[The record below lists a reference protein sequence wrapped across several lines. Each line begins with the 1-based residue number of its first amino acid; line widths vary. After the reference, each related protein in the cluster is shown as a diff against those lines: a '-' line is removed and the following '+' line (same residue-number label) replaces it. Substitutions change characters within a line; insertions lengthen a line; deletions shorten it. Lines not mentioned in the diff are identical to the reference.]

1 MEEQTNYREYRTE
14 TREFS
19 GKKKKKVSIGSILGG
34 DILKEDF
41 VVKQFKLIILIAF
54 LFVLFISNRYS
65 CLKKLTVI
73 DRLKTELKDVKYE
86 NLVISTELTT
96 NSRQSQIE
104 DLIRVKGL
112 ELSGS
117 KSPAYEIHK

>member
-1 MEEQTNYREYRTE
+1 MESENNYREYKKEARD
-14 TREFS
+14 FS
-19 GKKKKKVSIGSILGG
+19 VKKKKVSIGSILGG

-41 VVKQFKLIILIAF
+41 VVKQSKLIILITF

-65 CLKKLTVI
+65 CLKKLTEI
-73 DRLKTELKDVKYE
+73 DRLKTELKNVKYE
-86 NLVISTELTT
+86 NLVISTQLTT

-104 DLIRVKGL
+104 ILLEEKGL
-112 ELSGS
+112 NLAGS

>member
-1 MEEQTNYREYRTE
+1 MEEESNYREYKTE

-19 GKKKKKVSIGSILGG
+19 GKKKKVSIGSVLGG

-41 VVKQFKLIILIAF
+41 VVKQSKLIILITF

-65 CLKKLTVI
+65 CLKKLTEI

-86 NLVISTELTT
+86 NLVISTQLTT

-104 DLIRVKGL
+104 ALIVEKGL
-112 ELSGS
+112 NLSSS
-117 KSPAYEIHK
+117 KTPVYEIKK